1 MRCPKKALKATPYPE
16 RVATAGLFLMRCPAC
31 SNEDTRVVDSRISN
45 AGATVRRRRECQACS
60 PRFTTFERFE
70 LEQPR
75 VIKSD
80 GRREPWDE
88 EKLRRGLLRALE
100 KRPVGSDK
108 VEALI
113 NAVSRQMQLSGEPE
127 VRSALI
133 GQAMMDRLQR
143 TDEIAYVRYASVYR
157 SFEDVSAFSKEVDRL
172 RREKGAAS
180 NVTQLSLL
188 SEKAAEEK

>member
-1 MRCPKKALKATPYPE
+1 
-16 RVATAGLFLMRCPAC
+16 MRCPAC

-45 AGATVRRRRECQACS
+45 AGATVRRRRECQGCS
-60 PRFTTFERFE
+60 HRFTTFERFE

-172 RREKGAAS
+172 RREKGTAS

-188 SEKAAEEK
+188 VEKVSEEK

>member
-1 MRCPKKALKATPYPE
+1 
-16 RVATAGLFLMRCPAC
+16 MRCPAC

-45 AGATVRRRRECQACS
+45 AGATVRRRRECQTCS
-60 PRFTTFERFE
+60 HRFTTFERFE

-88 EKLRRGLLRALE
+88 EKLRRGLLRSLE

-108 VEALI
+108 VEELI
-113 NAVSRQMQLSGEPE
+113 NSVSRQMQLSGEPE

-143 TDEIAYVRYASVYR
+143 ADEIAYVRYASVYR

-172 RREKGAAS
+172 RREKRTGS
-180 NVTQLSLL
+180 NVAQLSLL
-188 SEKAAEEK
+188 IEKAAEEK

>member
-1 MRCPKKALKATPYPE
+1 
-16 RVATAGLFLMRCPAC
+16 MRCPAC

-45 AGATVRRRRECQACS
+45 AGATVRRRRECQGCS
-60 PRFTTFERFE
+60 HRFTTFERFE

>member
-1 MRCPKKALKATPYPE
+1 
-16 RVATAGLFLMRCPAC
+16 MRCPAC

-45 AGATVRRRRECQACS
+45 AGAKVRRRRECQACS
-60 PRFTTFERFE
+60 HRFTTFERFE

-108 VEALI
+108 VEELI
-113 NAVSRQMQLSGEPE
+113 NSVSRQMQLSGEPE

-143 TDEIAYVRYASVYR
+143 ADEIAYVRYASVYR

-172 RREKGAAS
+172 RREKRTGS
-180 NVTQLSLL
+180 NVAQLSLL
-188 SEKAAEEK
+188 IEKAAEEK

>member
-1 MRCPKKALKATPYPE
+1 
-16 RVATAGLFLMRCPAC
+16 MRCPAC

-45 AGATVRRRRECQACS
+45 AGATVRRRRECQTCS
-60 PRFTTFERFE
+60 HRFTTFERFE

-88 EKLRRGLLRALE
+88 EKLRRGLLRSLE

-108 VEALI
+108 VEELI
-113 NAVSRQMQLSGEPE
+113 NSVSRQMQLSGEPE

-143 TDEIAYVRYASVYR
+143 ADEIAYVRYASVYR

-172 RREKGAAS
+172 RREKGTGS

-188 SEKAAEEK
+188 SDKAAEEK

>member
-1 MRCPKKALKATPYPE
+1 
-16 RVATAGLFLMRCPAC
+16 MRCPAC

-45 AGATVRRRRECQACS
+45 AGATVRRRRECQGCRH
-60 PRFTTFERFE
+60 RFTTFERFE

-108 VEALI
+108 VEELI

-143 TDEIAYVRYASVYR
+143 ADEIAYVRYASVYR

-172 RREKGAAS
+172 HREKGAAS

-188 SEKAAEEK
+188 SEKVAKEK

>member
-60 PRFTTFERFE
+60 HRFTTFERFE

-108 VEALI
+108 VEELI

-143 TDEIAYVRYASVYR
+143 ADEIAYVRYASVYR

-172 RREKGAAS
+172 RREKGTGS
-180 NVTQLSLL
+180 NVAQLSLL

>member
-1 MRCPKKALKATPYPE
+1 
-16 RVATAGLFLMRCPAC
+16 MRCPAC

-45 AGATVRRRRECQACS
+45 AGATVRRRRECQGCS
-60 PRFTTFERFE
+60 HRFTTFERFE

-157 SFEDVSAFSKEVDRL
+157 RFEDVSAFSKEVDRL

-188 SEKAAEEK
+188 VENVSEEK

>member
-1 MRCPKKALKATPYPE
+1 
-16 RVATAGLFLMRCPAC
+16 MRCPAC

-45 AGATVRRRRECQACS
+45 AGATVRRRRECQGCS
-60 PRFTTFERFE
+60 HRFTTFERFE

-172 RREKGAAS
+172 RRQKGVVS

-188 SEKAAEEK
+188 VEKVSEEK

>member
-1 MRCPKKALKATPYPE
+1 
-16 RVATAGLFLMRCPAC
+16 MRCPAC

-45 AGATVRRRRECQACS
+45 AGATVRRRRECQTCS
-60 PRFTTFERFE
+60 HRFTTFERFE

-108 VEALI
+108 VEELI
-113 NAVSRQMQLSGEPE
+113 NSVSRQMQLSGEPE

-143 TDEIAYVRYASVYR
+143 ADEIAYVRYASVYR

-172 RREKGAAS
+172 RREKRTGS
-180 NVTQLSLL
+180 NVAQLSLL
-188 SEKAAEEK
+188 IEKAAEEK

>member
-1 MRCPKKALKATPYPE
+1 MRCPT
-16 RVATAGLFLMRCPAC
+16 C

-45 AGATVRRRRECQACS
+45 AGATVRRRRECQGCRH
-60 PRFTTFERFE
+60 RFTTFERFE

-108 VEALI
+108 VEELI

-143 TDEIAYVRYASVYR
+143 ADEIAYVRYASVYR
-157 SFEDVSAFSKEVDRL
+157 SFEDVSAFSQEVDRL
-172 RREKGAAS
+172 HREKGAAS

-188 SEKAAEEK
+188 SDKVAKEK

>member
-1 MRCPKKALKATPYPE
+1 
-16 RVATAGLFLMRCPAC
+16 MRCPAC

-45 AGATVRRRRECQACS
+45 AGATVRRRRECQGCRH
-60 PRFTTFERFE
+60 RFTTFERFE

-108 VEALI
+108 VEELI

-143 TDEIAYVRYASVYR
+143 ADEIAYVRYASVYR
-157 SFEDVSAFSKEVDRL
+157 SFEDVSAFSQEVDRL
-172 RREKGAAS
+172 HREKGAAS

-188 SEKAAEEK
+188 SDKVAKEK